1 MAGSLIRVA
10 GWDPAGPDLWPET
23 VRETVTFAMGALT
36 ELEQHGAD
44 VSARQQ
50 VDVIAAAGSVPA
62 GFPSLPT
69 QVSLGG

>member
-1 MAGSLIRVA
+1 MAGSLVRVA
-10 GWDPAGPDLWPET
+10 AWDPAGPDLWPET

-50 VDVIAAAGSVPA
+50 VDVIAAAGSVPS